1 MNRGFLPPERRD
13 FPTMIADALLHASVW
28 LAATPTPTPT
38 GGPSDD
44 QVTPGVVGFIVTFLL
59 ALVVVLLVLDMVR
72 RIRRVRYRAE
82 IAAKLDAEQAGD
94 GSPIDGDD
102 RP

>member
-1 MNRGFLPPERRD
+1 
-13 FPTMIADALLHASVW
+13 MIADAFLRASVW
-28 LAATPTPTPT
+28 LAATPSPTPT

-44 QVTPGVVGFIVTFLL
+44 QVTPGVVGFVVTFLF
-59 ALVVVLLVLDMVR
+59 AVAVVLLVLDMVR

-82 IAAKLDAEQAGD
+82 IAAKLDAEQAQQAGD
-94 GSPIDGDD
+94 PAAAADEGGD